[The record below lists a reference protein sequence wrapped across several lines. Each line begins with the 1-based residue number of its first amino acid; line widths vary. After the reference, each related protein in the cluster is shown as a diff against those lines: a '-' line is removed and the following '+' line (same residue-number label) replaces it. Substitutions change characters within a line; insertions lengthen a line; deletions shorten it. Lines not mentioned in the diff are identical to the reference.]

1 MKKTF
6 RLSALLC
13 AMTLLVTSCS
23 KNILDEPVI
32 DPALNGTEIQFGSRA
47 GFENA
52 NPNTRTAYSG
62 EEYYVGGAKF
72 ERIDWVTNDQVTI
85 YSPEAGGLNPAHY
98 KVTQA
103 SVDENGAGND
113 EYDEGYLTKLMD
125 GGLQWNTAK
134 TEHTF
139 YAMYPSPLQ
148 LPTGIQNLVRLDYS
162 NGVKINAYISNEQ
175 HSQGVVAYDAN
186 DEEVDLSAADAAAKV
201 KRYEVKPDMRFA
213 YMAAKNTVNTGTA
226 DVTLDFVPVVTALRI
241 ELFLPESY
249 KDGDKVVTSP
259 DTSIG
264 YVQLNC
270 NGIAGAY
277 TADLTKDDNED
288 GYPDCENA
296 DDAVNSIGMLI
307 NGNDNLPITLKANQS
322 LCFTVFVRP
331 GADINLKDIKVSF
344 GLDPMSIR
352 TKRLGTDA
360 TTNVIASLKKT
371 SITGLKL
378 PQKTSTIT
386 LTYDKWMSQIKD
398 ETKISELS
406 ILGTGGSFS
415 ADYKNS
421 DAANFRQQTLPV
433 FAERDADGNITKMG
447 QWEMGVRA
455 FEMACDRPQGST
467 EGSPKSLDGQ
477 PIRINKTSMGNWTI
491 GSALRELLDK
501 VTSNEYSTETAM
513 AIITYQSEG
522 ATYDYIRANNR
533 HTLIFA
539 KALKNLYNTLITEQ
553 NGKYKDKIILYSP
566 ETVLYDEAKPEK
578 SARGKLMIVC
588 RVNQRDE
595 GEPTD
600 GNANELS
607 AAKYF
612 GDGTAT
618 NPGSLYNW
626 ERAKKEFENIPILLV
641 NGCGTAKDR
650 WKARGYQVST
660 DGINFAT
667 PWDILSDGSLSPLN
681 KSTSMEAHLRD
692 VYYTDGIQDG
702 ETWLGGNPY
711 YKDNGNQLV
720 TPNMAYIKKN
730 ASQHNYG
737 TNMSY
742 GIWYQDWAR
751 VVDLD
756 YIRTKNGVV
765 RDNFY
770 VQKGQYPTHGWHDT
784 EKLKS
789 NSYPCWPESYTEK
802 LADVKATFVKSI
814 SLNADDRKYVYINS
828 LSGYLVDPAI
838 QMSWTQFGYGS
849 NNLSWDGGTQ
859 GNIQALAE
867 KLNPAFGGYVREK
880 ISAQG
885 ERGATGVVLMDY
897 LSSDPAA
904 GASYFMPSVIISNNI
919 YTGAADTTVPDV
931 DPDDDGGNDNQNPGG
946 GGTGGDDTGDEG

>member
-52 NPNTRTAYSG
+52 NPNTRTVYSG
-62 EEYYVGGAKF
+62 ETYTGTNGAKF
-72 ERIDWVTNDQVTI
+72 ERIDWVTDDQVTI

-98 KVTQA
+98 HVTKA

-113 EYDEGYLTKLMD
+113 VYDEGYLTKLMD

-148 LPTGIQNLVRLDYS
+148 LPTGIQNLVGLDYS
-162 NGVKINAYISNEQ
+162 DGVKINAYISNEQ

-186 DEEVDLSAADAAAKV
+186 GKVVDMSAADAAAKV

-213 YMAAKNTVNTGTA
+213 YMAAKNTVTTGTA

-241 ELFLPESY
+241 ELFLPASY
-249 KDGDKVVTSP
+249 QDGDKVVTSP
-259 DTSIG
+259 DTPIG

-277 TADLTKDDNED
+277 TADLNDYVD
-288 GYPDCENA
+288 GYPACENVG
-296 DDAVNSIGMLI
+296 DAVNSIGMLI
-307 NGNDNLPITLKANQS
+307 NDNDNLPITLKAGQS

-344 GLDPMSIR
+344 GLSPIEIR

-360 TTNVIASLKKT
+360 TTNVIASFKKT

-378 PQKTSTIT
+378 PQTTSTIT
-386 LTYDKWMSQIKD
+386 LTYEKWMSQIKD
-398 ETKISELS
+398 EAKISELS

-415 ADYKNS
+415 YGYTGSNQSHFK
-421 DAANFRQQTLPV
+421 QQTMPV

-447 QWEMGVRA
+447 QWEMGIRA
-455 FEMACDRPQGST
+455 FEMACDRPSGST
-467 EGSPKSLDGQ
+467 VSSPGNLDTR
-477 PIRINKTSMGNWTI
+477 PVRVNKQSMGSWTI
-491 GSALRELLDK
+491 GSALRALLDR
-501 VTSNEYSTETAM
+501 VTSKEYSSETAM

-522 ATYDYIRANNR
+522 GSGNSR
-533 HTLIFA
+533 HGYVFA
-539 KALKNLYNTLITEQ
+539 LALKNLYNTLINEKDSDG
-553 NGKYKDKIILYSP
+553 NYKYRDKIILYSP
-566 ETVLYDEAKPEK
+566 NTVLDGSSDE
-578 SARGKLMIVC
+578 SLNARGKLMIVC

-595 GEPTD
+595 GEPED
-600 GNANELS
+600 GNVNNMNPTKLL
-607 AAKYF
+607 
-612 GDGTAT
+612 GDGTSA
-618 NPGSLYNW
+618 NPGTLYNW

-667 PWDILSDGSLSPLN
+667 AWDILSDGSLSPLN
-681 KSTSMEAHLRD
+681 KSTSMEAHLREI
-692 VYYTDGIQDG
+692 YYTDGVSASFGRYSDG
-702 ETWLGGNPY
+702 EKWLESPDMT
-711 YKDNGNQLV
+711 K
-720 TPNMAYIKKN
+720 IKKN
-730 ASQHNYG
+730 QSQHNYG
-737 TNMSY
+737 TNASY
-742 GIWYQDWAR
+742 DIWYQDWAR
-751 VVDLD
+751 VVNLE
-756 YIRTKNGVV
+756 YISSEGGEV
-765 RDNFY
+765 RDGFY
-770 VQKGQYPTHGWHDT
+770 VQKGSYPAHGNLSFT
-784 EKLKS
+784 KLLS
-789 NSYPCWPESYTEK
+789 NVYPCWPESYTEK
-802 LADVKATFVKSI
+802 LDDVKATFDKSI
-814 SLNADDRKYVYINS
+814 SLNADDKKYVYINS

-838 QMSWTQFGYGS
+838 EMSWTQFGYGS
-849 NNLSWDGGTQ
+849 NNLSWSGGTE
-859 GNIQALAE
+859 GNIEELA
-867 KLNPAFGGYVREK
+867 KRLNPAFGGYVREK

-885 ERGATGVVLMDY
+885 DRGATGVVLMDY
-897 LSSDPAA
+897 LSSDPAD

-919 YTGAADTTVPDV
+919 YTGAADATVPDD

-946 GGTGGDDTGDEG
+946 GGTGGDGTGDEG

>member
-13 AMTLLVTSCS
+13 AMTLLVTSCT

-52 NPNTRTAYSG
+52 NPNTRTVYSG
-62 EEYYVGGAKF
+62 EEYYVGDVKF
-72 ERIDWVTNDQVTI
+72 ERIDWVDDDQVTI

-103 SVDENGAGND
+103 SFDDNGAGND
-113 EYDEGYLTKLMD
+113 IYDEGYLTKLMD

-148 LPTGIQNLVRLDYS
+148 LPTGIQNLVGLDYS
-162 NGVKINAYISNEQ
+162 GDNVKINAYISNEQ

-186 DEEVDLSAADAAAKV
+186 GNVVDLSAADAAAKV

-344 GLDPMSIR
+344 GLSPIEIR

-360 TTNVIASLKKT
+360 TTNVIASFKKT

-378 PQKTSTIT
+378 PQTTSTFT

-398 ETKISELS
+398 EVKISELS

-415 ADYKNS
+415 ASYSGSNS
-421 DAANFRQQTLPV
+421 SNFKQQTLPV

-455 FEMACDRPQGST
+455 FEMACDRPSGST
-467 EGSPKSLDGQ
+467 VSSPGSLNAQ
-477 PIRINKTSMGNWTI
+477 PVRVNKQSMGSWTI
-491 GSALRELLDK
+491 GSALRALLDK
-501 VTSNEYSTETAM
+501 VTSKEYSSETAM

-522 ATYDYIRANNR
+522 GTSNSR
-533 HTLIFA
+533 HGYVFA
-539 KALKNLYNTLITEQ
+539 LALKNLYNTLINEKDSDG
-553 NGKYKDKIILYSP
+553 NFKYRNKIILYSP
-566 ETVLYDEAKPEK
+566 NTVLDG
-578 SARGKLMIVC
+578 SSVDSLNARGKLMIVC

-595 GEPTD
+595 GEPID
-600 GNANELS
+600 DEVNDLNP
-607 AAKYF
+607 AKYF
-612 GDGTAT
+612 GDGTASK
-618 NPGSLYNW
+618 PGSLYNW
-626 ERAKKEFENIPILLV
+626 ERAKKDFEKIPILLV

-650 WKARGYQVST
+650 WKARGYQVSE
-660 DGINFAT
+660 DGVSYSTAYDIWSSTNEQELSAKSSVEYHMLGDCIT
-667 PWDILSDGSLSPLN
+667 EREWDIWHYVVKSITMLPFTAPWNVKKSD
-681 KSTSMEAHLRD
+681 
-692 VYYTDGIQDG
+692 
-702 ETWLGGNPY
+702 
-711 YKDNGNQLV
+711 
-720 TPNMAYIKKN
+720 
-730 ASQHNYG
+730 SQHNYN
-737 TNMSY
+737 TNVDY
-742 GIWYQDWAR
+742 QVWYQDWSR
-751 VVDLD
+751 VVDLN
-756 YIRTKNGVV
+756 YIESKGGKIEGDFYQNAVATDVSALTSGWSSNKKTAKTAV
-765 RDNFY
+765 R
-770 VQKGQYPTHGWHDT
+770 WHDSYN
-784 EKLKS
+784 EKL
-789 NSYPCWPESYTEK
+789 N
-802 LADVKATFVKSI
+802 DVKATFDKSI

-828 LSGYLVDPAI
+828 LSGYLVQPDI
-838 QMSWTQFGYGS
+838 KNSWVMFGPSTSGIYTWS
-849 NNLSWDGGTQ
+849 GGTE
-859 GNIQALAE
+859 GNIEELA
-867 KLNPAFGGYVREK
+867 KRLNPAFGGYVREK

-885 ERGATGVVLMDY
+885 PRGATGVVLMDY

-919 YTGAADTTVPDV
+919 YTGVADTTVPD